1 MSTCLSTR
9 ESSRCVFLVRENR
22 LTPSHRFALGSLEA
36 ASTAFEFL
44 LQLASARASRPFAH
58 AGCAPPAPAIQ
69 PTSILVYPCS
79 TDLGEVAPRR
89 TSFRPVRLHTGEGCP
104 DPMRPKGTFRFHDG
118 LPASAGPSSVPPG
131 CSPVVL
137 DEDLPLTSLSPS
149 RVCRAALSRGHRS
162 TSCRPSS
169 SSPFGR
175 ENRPAGDE
183 PRRLPSQGVTSHPEG
198 FRLRDVSAGASK
210 SNHPRTNHRDR
221 ARRPA
226 LASSTDHGFPC
237 AVDAEV
243 LEFALHDS
251 VPVRTLLVRQLPL
264 SRVSF
269 DPSCDVLRG
278 ENWRGER

>member
-1 MSTCLSTR
+1 
-9 ESSRCVFLVRENR
+9 
-22 LTPSHRFALGSLEA
+22 LGSLEA

-89 TSFRPVRLHTGEGCP
+89 TSFRPVRLRTGEGCP